1 MTQTIPWSTGGNI
14 TLTYT
19 GQGNGTI
26 VVTSDDNPTD
36 VARSKTIT
44 VETSNNAISR
54 QVTISQSAGPNFK
67 LQTGD
72 RMKLANGEYFNVKVQ
87 TD

>member
-1 MTQTIPWSTGGNI
+1 MATKTIAWSTGGNI

-36 VARSKTIT
+36 AARSKTIT
-44 VETSNNAISR
+44 VATTIGSAS
-54 QVTISQSAGPNFK
+54 QTVTINQAAGPNFRDADGK
-67 LQTGD
+67 AFIPVGSD
-72 RMKLANGEYFNVKVQ
+72 YFNVQ
-87 TD
+87 T